1 MKLSHYDVLQVSPRA
16 IPEVIQAAYQNLKPG
31 LVEKAREGNQEARNQ
46 LLFLEEAYLV
56 LLSPEKRAAYDESLG
71 QTSPAA
77 RPTQDVAYSYV
88 QESTFLGW
96 WGGSKTTRFL
106 IAVAFF
112 SALFAAYKFT
122 GQRGEQKILSNQV
135 EVQSVKEIGGVRNDS
150 YRAESERVLVQ
161 GAVQNQG
168 ELINKSYDIA
178 AQEAERRKTE
188 LEYRA
193 NANSQILEMQRQR
206 LEAQQQQQKW
216 AQEQYE
222 KERQVREAR
231 AAADA
236 PKKQLCNMYALSG
249 NVRDARAAGCY

>member
-31 LVEKAREGNQEARNQ
+31 LVEKAREGSQEARNQ

-56 LLSPEKRAAYDESLG
+56 LLSPEKRAAYDESLA

-77 RPTQDVAYSYV
+77 RPAQDVTYAYV

-96 WGGSKTTRFL
+96 WGDSKTTRFL
-106 IAVAFF
+106 IAIAFF

-122 GQRGEQKILSNQV
+122 GQRGEQKILTNQV
-135 EVQSVKEIGGVRNDS
+135 KGGVHNDS

-161 GAVQNQG
+161 GSVQNQG

-178 AQEAERRKTE
+178 AQEAERRRTE

-193 NANSQILEMQRQR
+193 NANSQMLDMQRQR